1 MYFCIVINKI
11 TNNHEAKADNSR
23 FSRNN
28 NIRQIILNLAKKI
41 DLQFRELHK
50 AVTALNEDVKGLK
63 DLIKASNNKI
73 ITENELLKILEVSSK
88 TLRSYR
94 ANGLISYSQIGNKF
108 FYRQR
113 DVDLMLNEARIEG
126 DYNTRA

>member
-1 MYFCIVINKI
+1 MINKI
-11 TNNHEAKADNSR
+11 TDNHEAKADNSR

-28 NIRQIILNLAKKI
+28 NLRQIILNLAKKI